1 MAFIQAQ
8 LPHNYVGHKY
18 IEYDHMGPLG
28 YWIKYPGFYGLEVWD
43 VGWDS
48 RLRGVEDLLAD
59 PHEP

>member
-18 IEYDHMGPLG
+18 IEYDHMDPLG
-28 YWIKYPGFYGLEVWD
+28 YWIKYPGFYGLER
-43 VGWDS
+43 G
-48 RLRGVEDLLAD
+48 GVEDLLGD